1 MTEVLAGAPD
11 EVVTNAIVQMV
22 SLTPFGHTGNLALIT
37 LDNGADHNRPSTF
50 GAASLTSLSNAI
62 DEAQKSDAVAI
73 AVTGKPF
80 IFAAG
85 ADLSAMSFL
94 KDKSQAIAIGDLGHD
109 VFLKLHESKKPTF
122 AFINGLAL
130 GGGLEV
136 GLNCHYRTLAST
148 AFTGLPECFLGLV
161 PGWGGATL
169 LPKLVGPENAV
180 QVIIVNALNNNTM
193 MKSKDALSLG
203 VVDAVFEPSDFLE
216 NSVKF
221 AANVLNGKNKIER
234 KDFSKDSAAF
244 EKAIATGKAAV
255 AKKYSGAQIPSPLAA
270 LDLIKAAQ
278 SNSVRDGFAAETKVL
293 ADLVMS
299 DSLRASLYSFNLIQK
314 KRKKVEGAPKP
325 ALARKV
331 TKVGVVGAGLMA
343 SQLALLMLRNLKV
356 PVVITDI
363 DQERVDK
370 GLSWIKSEIQKLV
383 DKKRLG
389 SEAATRLLSNISGS
403 VDKKVF
409 ANCDFV
415 IEAIFEELALKQKL
429 FKELE
434 AIITPECVL
443 ATNTSSLSVEAMS
456 EGLKNPERV
465 VGFHFFNPVAV
476 MPLLEVA
483 RTTKTDDATTAT
495 AINVGKEL
503 KKTMVIVKDAPAF
516 VVNRLLTRFM
526 GEVTDAMDEGT
537 PYEVAD
543 AAMAPLG
550 FPMSSLELLGL
561 VGPGVAL
568 HVSETL
574 NKNLGPRY
582 KVSPTMQRFVKE
594 GVKTFYVK
602 DANGL
607 NIVNPAALAALEKG
621 NSASTAD
628 QVRKRALEALAT
640 EAKMMLDEGVVA
652 TPQEI
657 DICMLLGSGW
667 PMHLGGILPYLDREG
682 ISEAVCGVRFHPK
695 SLNNSEIV
703 LAMPP
708 CLIPSSNT
716 TTFLYRCAIV
726 IKALGSGLTH
736 LGSMTVTPTPS
747 R

>member
-1 MTEVLAGAPD
+1 MSEATTMVGAPD
-11 EVVTNAIVQMV
+11 EVVTNAILRMV
-22 SLTPFGHTGNLALIT
+22 SLTPFGHNGELALIT
-37 LDNGADHNRPSTF
+37 LDNGADHTRPNTF
-50 GAASLTSLSNAI
+50 GAASLQSLSNAI
-62 DEAQKSDAVAI
+62 DEATKSQAVAI

-85 ADLSAMSFL
+85 ADLSAMGFL
-94 KDKSQAIAIGDLGHD
+94 KDKSQAIAIGDLGHE

-148 AFTGLPECFLGLV
+148 AFTALPECFLGLV

-169 LPKLVGPENAV
+169 LPKIIGPENAV
-180 QVIIVNALNNNTM
+180 QVIISNALNNNTM

-203 VVDAVFEPSDFLE
+203 VVDAVYEPADFLE
-216 NSVKF
+216 KSVKF
-221 AANVLNGKNKIER
+221 AADILSGKKKIER
-234 KDFSKDSAAF
+234 KDFSNDTAAY

-255 AKKYSGAQIPSPLAA
+255 AKKYNGAEITSPLAA
-270 LDLIKAAQ
+270 LELIKASQ
-278 SNSVRDGFAAETKVL
+278 KNSVRDGFASETKVL

-299 DSLRASLYSFNLIQK
+299 DPLRASLYSFNLIQK

-343 SQLALLMLRNLKV
+343 SQLALLLLRNLKV
-356 PVVITDI
+356 PVVITDL

-370 GLSWIKSEIQKLV
+370 GLAWIKNEIAKLV
-383 DKKRLG
+383 EKKRL
-389 SEAATRLLSNISGS
+389 SPESATRLLGNISGS
-403 VDKKVF
+403 TDQKVF
-409 ANCDFV
+409 ANADFI
-415 IEAIFEELALKQKL
+415 IEAIFEELSLKQKL
-429 FKELE
+429 FKDLE
-434 AIITPECVL
+434 AIITPECIL

-465 VGFHFFNPVAV
+465 IGFHFFNPVAV

-483 RTTKTDDATTAT
+483 RTTKTDDATVAT
-495 AINVGKEL
+495 AINIGKEL

-526 GEVTDAMDEGT
+526 GEVTDAIDEGT

-543 AAMAPLG
+543 AAMTPLG

-561 VGPGVAL
+561 VGPAVAL
-568 HVSETL
+568 HVAETL

-582 KVSPTMQRFVKE
+582 KISPTMQRFVKE
-594 GVKTFYVK
+594 GVKTFYIK
-602 DANGL
+602 DANGV
-607 NIVNPAALAALEKG
+607 NAVNPAAISLLEKG
-621 NSASTAD
+621 SKASTSD
-628 QVRKRALEALAT
+628 QVRRRALEAIAT
-640 EAKMMLDEGVVA
+640 EAKMMLDEGVIA

-682 ISEAVCGVRFHPK
+682 ISEAVCGARFHPK
-695 SLNNSEIV
+695 GVASL
-703 LAMPP
+703 P
-708 CLIPSSNT
+708 
-716 TTFLYRCAIV
+716 
-726 IKALGSGLTH
+726 
-736 LGSMTVTPTPS
+736 
-747 R
+747 

>member
-1 MTEVLAGAPD
+1 MAEVLAGTPD

-37 LDNGADHNRPSTF
+37 LDNGADHNRPNTF
-50 GAASLTSLSNAI
+50 GPASLAALSNAI

-221 AANVLNGKNKIER
+221 AANVLSGKNKIER
-234 KDFSKDSAAF
+234 KDFSKDSAGF

-370 GLSWIKSEIQKLV
+370 GLTWIKSEIQKLV

-568 HVSETL
+568 HVAETL

-582 KVSPTMQRFVKE
+582 KVSPTMQRFVKD

-607 NIVNPAALAALEKG
+607 NTVNPAALAALEKG
-621 NSASTAD
+621 NTPSTAD

-695 SLNNSEIV
+695 GVASL
-703 LAMPP
+703 P
-708 CLIPSSNT
+708 
-716 TTFLYRCAIV
+716 
-726 IKALGSGLTH
+726 
-736 LGSMTVTPTPS
+736 
-747 R
+747 